1 MKNLHTHSNLTRP
14 FALSGHR
21 CTILGHQDG
30 SFKREGFHISGE
42 MSGIWTHPLK
52 IADGWWMAV
61 SNTSPSSHGYHPRM
75 YRWLPPASTFT
86 LAENGSWYEHTYNTT
101 ICTINQKVFPALDAG
116 GLGSEWHFRPYVQ
129 PDTHPDQAQVFDRN
143 STGKLFVTLLV
154 RFNILPVWYSGWPDP
169 LFHLAEST
177 QNGIIVH
184 AVTPVEVPDRFGRWT
199 AALSW
204 NGENEE
210 NIRNT
215 EKGRNTGNGKNSAPN
230 GISFTQQREPS
241 LSEMGDKGISCY
253 LQYEFDLAQT
263 PEPIIHI
270 ALAGSH
276 LNETTAVQTASSIIS
291 NFESILSDRIRE
303 YQRITENQTILKS
316 HNASFDKAF
325 YWAKMNLE
333 WLMLYSPELGALGA
347 SGGLPEF
354 PWYFGVDI
362 ELSIPG
368 LLAAGFHEEAK
379 SSLRI
384 LASVGK
390 KMYGRIPHEIVT
402 TGNVYSWGH
411 VMETTLFVRGVFLTW
426 KWTGDDELL
435 NELYPTCRAG
445 ILDYVLTQPRI
456 DDIIMLE
463 YEDLPDSRREKMN
476 PAFIAIGLEALAV
489 MAEYLHDQASA
500 DTAATAYE
508 TILHQI
514 ENRFW
519 VEEEGLYAT
528 VLDNNDTP
536 HTHFRGG
543 FWPYCSGAL
552 ETAFCRAGKPER
564 IQRTLDILEGPDYS
578 SEWGLYLHADKTH
591 TMPISTGMAAIA
603 EFNYGRTDQGFRYLD
618 QIAKSLGYIMPGAFP
633 EYLHPSGKHELYPAG
648 SCFLQLW
655 SAAML
660 IEGTV
665 WGFLQ
670 PEPELWKGQVTFTPR
685 LPEGWE
691 TVHFENLRFGSS
703 RYHITIQKDSAV
715 KTVLIEGPELNL
727 RFL

>member
-1 MKNLHTHSNLTRP
+1 MKNLHAHNHLNRP

-61 SNTSPSSHGYHPRM
+61 STTPPSSNGYHPRM
-75 YRWLPPASTFT
+75 YRWLPPAGTFT
-86 LAENGSWYEHTYNTT
+86 LAENGSWCEHTYDTPF
-101 ICTINQKVFPALDAG
+101 CAVNQKVFPALDDA
-116 GLGSEWHFRPYVQ
+116 GLGSEWRFRSEPN
-129 PDTHPDQAQVFDRN
+129 R
-143 STGKLFVTLLV
+143 TGTLFVTLLV

-169 LFHLAEST
+169 LFHIAEST

-184 AVTPVEVPDRFGRWT
+184 AVTPVEVPDRFGKWT
-199 AALSW
+199 AALRW
-204 NGENEE
+204 NEG
-210 NIRNT
+210 NT
-215 EKGRNTGNGKNSAPN
+215 APVRV
-230 GISFTQQREPS
+230 SFSQQREPS
-241 LSEMGDKGISCY
+241 LGEMGDKGINCF
-253 LQYEFDLAQT
+253 LQYEFDLEET
-263 PEPIIHI
+263 PNPIVRIS
-270 ALAGSH
+270 LAGSH
-276 LNETTAVQTASSIIS
+276 QGEAAAVQTASGIIG
-291 NFESILSDRIRE
+291 NFDSVLSERTRK
-303 YQRITENQTILKS
+303 YQRIDEKQTAIIS
-316 HNASFDKAF
+316 QNASFDEAF
-325 YWAKMNLE
+325 SWAKMNLE
-333 WLMLYSPELGALGA
+333 WLMLYSPELGALGV

-379 SSLRI
+379 SSLKI

-390 KMYGRIPHEIVT
+390 KMHGRIPHEIVT

-411 VMETTLFVRGVFLTW
+411 VMETTLFVRAVLLTW
-426 KWTGDDELL
+426 KWTGDNEFL
-435 NELYPTCRAG
+435 NEMYPLCRAG
-445 ILDYVLTQPRI
+445 ILDYVLNQPRI

-476 PAFIAIGLEALAV
+476 PAFVAVGLESLV
-489 MAEYLHDQASA
+489 IMAEFLHDQASA
-500 DTAATAYE
+500 ETASAAHAA
-508 TILHQI
+508 IISQI
-514 ENRFW
+514 EHRFW

-528 VLDNNDTP
+528 VLDEDDTP
-536 HTHFRGG
+536 QTHFRGG

-552 ETAFCRAGKPER
+552 ETALCRAGKPER
-564 IQRTLDILEGPDYS
+564 IHRTLDILEGPEYS
-578 SEWGLYLHADKTH
+578 SEWGLYLFADKTH

-603 EFNYGRTDQGFRYLD
+603 EFNYGRTDQGFRYLN

-655 SAAML
+655 SAALL

-670 PEPELWKGQVTFTPR
+670 PEPELWKGEVTFTPR

-691 TVHFENLRFGSS
+691 TACFRNLTFGSS
-703 RYHITIQKDSAV
+703 RYQITIRKDSAAEAV
-715 KTVLIEGPELNL
+715 CIEGPELTL